1 MSKVAIVTDSNSG
14 ITQSKAKE
22 IGISVIPMPFMII
35 GETFEEDINLTQEQ
49 FYDNLVECSEI
60 YTDTYSRPLVKTNE
74 LIIDVTPE
82 PDESGWMP
90 TPLQCSLLF
99 FIQTAAATT
108 YGIRRRTGL
117 WGIDLVLYVMA
128 GIVGCVLAFL
138 AFFSQH
144 PAVSSNFLLL
154 VFHPGQLLFLPYI
167 VYCVRKGKKCW
178 YLTLNLVVLTLF
190 IVLFPVIPQ
199 RFDFAVVPLALVLL
213 IRSASNLIVTSKKK

>member
-1 MSKVAIVTDSNSG
+1 M
-14 ITQSKAKE
+14 QSA
-22 IGISVIPMPFMII
+22 
-35 GETFEEDINLTQEQ
+35 L
-49 FYDNLVECSEI
+49 
-60 YTDTYSRPLVKTNE
+60 
-74 LIIDVTPE
+74 
-82 PDESGWMP
+82 
-90 TPLQCSLLF
+90 LLF
-99 FIQTAAATT
+99 VLVAAATI
-108 YGIRRRTGL
+108 YGIRRGKTL
-117 WGIDLVLYVMA
+117 WGLDLILFFCA
-128 GIVGCVLAFL
+128 GIAGCILAFL
-138 AFFSQH
+138 ALFSQH